1 MARMAFAQS
10 AMRPQRS
17 LPARE
22 NALKSDGYNVAVIH
36 DPIRVFVGGIYVDGL
51 RNDASHAEVAGMTS
65 TASTSLGRTATVH
78 RRTLTASTS
87 LGRTSTA
94 STSLG
99 RTSTASTSLGRTSTA
114 STSLGRTSTVPR
126 RTLTASTSLGRTSTV
141 PKRTSTTSTSLE
153 WMSQLLG
160 WTSAVSLLDANR
172 AWTTANRVD
181 AP

>member
-65 TASTSLGRTATVH
+65 TASTSLGRT
-78 RRTLTASTS
+78 
-87 LGRTSTA
+87 STA

-99 RTSTASTSLGRTSTA
+99 RTSTTSTSVGRMSTVHRRTSTA
-114 STSLGRTSTVPR
+114 SMSLGM
-126 RTLTASTSLGRTSTV
+126 TSTV

>member
-65 TASTSLGRTATVH
+65 TASTSLGRT
-78 RRTLTASTS
+78 S
-87 LGRTSTA
+87 
-94 STSLG
+94 
-99 RTSTASTSLGRTSTA
+99 
-114 STSLGRTSTVPR
+114 
-126 RTLTASTSLGRTSTV
+126 TASTSLGRTSTV

>member
-65 TASTSLGRTATVH
+65 TASTSLGRT
-78 RRTLTASTS
+78 
-87 LGRTSTA
+87 
-94 STSLG
+94 
-99 RTSTASTSLGRTSTA
+99 STA

-126 RTLTASTSLGRTSTV
+126 RTSTASTSLGRTSTV